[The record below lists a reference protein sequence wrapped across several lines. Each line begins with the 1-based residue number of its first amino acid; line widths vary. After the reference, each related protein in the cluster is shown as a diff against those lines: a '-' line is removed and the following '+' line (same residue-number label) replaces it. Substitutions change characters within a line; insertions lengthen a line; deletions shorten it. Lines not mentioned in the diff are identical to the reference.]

1 MSAEKQILVVD
12 DSLVIVESLEAI
24 LRLSGY
30 SVDTAYSGSEAL
42 RKIHQKKYDIV
53 VCDIEMPGL
62 DGLEFLS
69 RAKKEFD
76 DDLDVIL
83 MTGYLEHDYFISAIR
98 LGASDFI
105 RKPIDSKQLI
115 NSIRDLLFRKQEK
128 KDFLTIF
135 NDLDKASL
143 EFEISARDFSK
154 YGVSR
159 IFKSALRHYFRSI
172 PKTMNELLICL
183 DEMAYNAYI
192 HGTLRLNV
200 SERCLSHEK
209 LKAVIDSKLANDEIG
224 KKKVILGITVSNTD
238 EVIEISVSDEGDGF
252 DYESWLK
259 KVKQEPFLEM
269 VSHGRGLSMLYHLC
283 DTVAF
288 ENGGSTVIVQKSLNS
303 AT

>member
-1 MSAEKQILVVD
+1 MSAENQILVVD

-30 SVDTAYSGSEAL
+30 KVDTAYSGSEAL
-42 RKIHQKKYDIV
+42 RKIHQKDYDIV
-53 VCDIEMPGL
+53 ICDIEMPGL

-115 NSIRDLLFRKQEK
+115 NSIRDLLFRKQER
-128 KDFLTIF
+128 KDFLSIF
-135 NDLDKASL
+135 NNLEKASL
-143 EFEISARDFSK
+143 EFEISAREFSK
-154 YGVSR
+154 FGVSR
-159 IFKSALRHYFRSI
+159 IFKSAMKHYFRSI

-192 HGTLRLNV
+192 HGTLKLSV
-200 SERCLSHEK
+200 SERSLSHDK
-209 LKAVIDSKLANDEIG
+209 LKAVIDKRLADDEIG
-224 KKKVILGITVSNTD
+224 KKRVILSITASN
-238 EVIEISVSDEGDGF
+238 EEEYIEIKVSDEGDGF
-252 DYESWLK
+252 DYKSWLE
-259 KVKQEPFLEM
+259 KVKEEPFLDM

-283 DTVAF
+283 GLVAF
-288 ENGGSTVIVQKSLNS
+288 DNGGRTVIVRKSLNS